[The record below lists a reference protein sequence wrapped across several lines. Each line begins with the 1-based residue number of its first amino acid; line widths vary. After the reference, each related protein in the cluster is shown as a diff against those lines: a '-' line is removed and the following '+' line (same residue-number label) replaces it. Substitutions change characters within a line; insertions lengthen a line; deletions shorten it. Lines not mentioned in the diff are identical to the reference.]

1 MYAIRQDIVDR
12 YGAPALTVAADRDG
26 DGVEDVGVVDKAL
39 ADAAT
44 LIDSYL
50 VERYALPLPQVP
62 AVLIQ
67 TAVDIAFYRL
77 CQSAAALTYEI
88 KDRNGLA
95 LRWLR
100 DVADGRAGLG
110 LPTAPAST
118 GGGPQLV
125 SNERQMTRDKL
136 RGI

>member
-1 MYAIRQDIVDR
+1 MYAVRQDIIDR

-26 DGVEDVGVVDKAL
+26 DGVEDVGVVDKAV
-39 ADAAT
+39 ADATT

-50 VERYALPLPQVP
+50 VERYALPLPQIP
-62 AVLIQ
+62 AVLTL

-77 CQSAAALTYEI
+77 CQSAAALTDEI
-88 KDRNGLA
+88 SKRNDLA

-110 LPTAPAST
+110 LPAAPPST
-118 GGGPQLV
+118 GGGPQVV
-125 SNERQMTRDKL
+125 SNPRQFTRGKL
-136 RGI
+136 RGA